1 VERKL
6 HEGLIAD
13 DPLAEKGIGDYIMNN
28 SRSMLSII
36 NRNYIYEK
44 VNTTFC
50 KAHNITTESI
60 VGKSLSE
67 IWGNETFE
75 SRIRPKIDLCFS
87 GNTVRYEAN
96 FNTPLFGNRYY
107 EVVFRPITKKT
118 GEILH
123 LLSETFDITDLRL
136 SQQVVNDMEKEFKRL
151 ETNLPI
157 GFLRCDKAG
166 NIIHA
171 NRAFLKII
179 ECEDETVITGKSIGE
194 FYTEKGLFEIQLS
207 QLLNAR
213 IKTFG
218 RVPLYT
224 CSGKEIACRVN
235 GYIINNESDGQ
246 SFIDF
251 AFEDCSRE
259 LMLENRLLQAQKL
272 ETIGALAGGLAH
284 DFNNI
289 LATIFGYSEL
299 LLEEIPRSSPPGEKI
314 GRIITAITKARSL
327 TDQILTFSRQ
337 VDQEKIPVKVS
348 DVLNETI
355 GFIRSGAPSNII
367 IIDNLLKTDVHV
379 HADPTQLFRV
389 FLNLMTNAIQ
399 AMELKGG
406 TLTVKLEIIDGNLVR
421 HDLNKNIVADNYAL
435 IKIEDTGEGMDPSLI
450 QRIFEPYFTTRDIGK
465 GTGLGLSVVHGI
477 VAEIEGE
484 ILVSSKKNKG
494 SLFSVYLP
502 VSGEYHTGNEMN
514 LRNRKLFFIS
524 GNMYESRIL
533 SLALESSG
541 YEVIFA
547 SDLNRFLK
555 LTSSE
560 SSIPDLII
568 YMDDSEEIRPED
580 LINIYSAKKMK
591 TPLILIS
598 DKNQFQSAERFV
610 NSGIVKQQLT
620 KPVSLREIHGAIQ
633 TLLN

>member
-1 VERKL
+1 
-6 HEGLIAD
+6 
-13 DPLAEKGIGDYIMNN
+13 
-28 SRSMLSII
+28 
-36 NRNYIYEK
+36 
-44 VNTTFC
+44 
-50 KAHNITTESI
+50 
-60 VGKSLSE
+60 
-67 IWGNETFE
+67 
-75 SRIRPKIDLCFS
+75 
-87 GNTVRYEAN
+87 
-96 FNTPLFGNRYY
+96 
-107 EVVFRPITKKT
+107 
-118 GEILH
+118 
-123 LLSETFDITDLRL
+123 
-136 SQQVVNDMEKEFKRL
+136 
-151 ETNLPI
+151 
-157 GFLRCDKAG
+157 
-166 NIIHA
+166 
-171 NRAFLKII
+171 
-179 ECEDETVITGKSIGE
+179 
-194 FYTEKGLFEIQLS
+194 
-207 QLLNAR
+207 
-213 IKTFG
+213 
-218 RVPLYT
+218 
-224 CSGKEIACRVN
+224 
-235 GYIINNESDGQ
+235 
-246 SFIDF
+246 
-251 AFEDCSRE
+251 
-259 LMLENRLLQAQKL
+259 
-272 ETIGALAGGLAH
+272 
-284 DFNNI
+284 
-289 LATIFGYSEL
+289 
-299 LLEEIPRSSPPGEKI
+299 
-314 GRIITAITKARSL
+314 
-327 TDQILTFSRQ
+327 
-337 VDQEKIPVKVS
+337 
-348 DVLNETI
+348 
-355 GFIRSGAPSNII
+355 
-367 IIDNLLKTDVHV
+367 
-379 HADPTQLFRV
+379 
-389 FLNLMTNAIQ
+389 
-399 AMELKGG
+399 MELKGG